1 MSTVI
6 QPVTSG
12 LRAYTK
18 LLVAVGFALASTVST
33 LIDSGGTP
41 LQWLQVLSQAVVLAG
56 TYVASQQVP
65 GARYAKAVTTAT
77 GAALSVLI
85 GVIGTG
91 GDLTAGV
98 ILNMVFAVVGVLG
111 VYQFADKD
119 KDGVNVLAKTST
131 DSPAHGTGYPGM

>member
-1 MSTVI
+1 MPTTLE
-6 QPVTSG
+6 PVTSG

-18 LLVAVGFALASTVST
+18 LLVAVLFAVASTVAT
-33 LIDSGGTP
+33 LVDSGGTA

-91 GDLTAGV
+91 GDLTSGV
-98 ILNMVFAVVGVLG
+98 IINMIFAVVGVLG

-119 KDGVNVLAKTST
+119 TAGVNVLERTVRT
-131 DSPAHGTGYPGM
+131 TPTGGYPGQ